1 MWKEKDEEQK
11 GGRRRKGMRKAEH
24 ASGPG
29 SYSAC
34 GVTDLSLQQG
44 DLVGEQLDNVLLS
57 KGGGKQ
63 EAERGAGGGEQA
75 GQSQTLPRPEY
86 GTS

>member
-1 MWKEKDEEQK
+1 MQ
-11 GGRRRKGMRKAEH
+11 
-24 ASGPG
+24 G
-29 SYSAC
+29 SYSAS
-34 GVTDLSLQQG
+34 GVADLSLQQG
-44 DLVGEQLDNVLLS
+44 DLVGEQLDHVLLS

-63 EAERGAGGGEQA
+63 EAERGASGGEQA